1 MSNDLDTEPGD
12 MDILY
17 SKSLLDLVRLMQ
29 SCPCKDWNPPKEV
42 IEGPGMKELRL

>member
-17 SKSLLDLVRLMQ
+17 SKSLLDLVRGEDLNLVEL
-29 SCPCKDWNPPKEV
+29 PLLPPR
-42 IEGPGMKELRL
+42 IFRLRVDAVMSM